1 VEQLKSIS
9 KIWKKIAPNN
19 SFDTRACKTLVA
31 LVEGGSGISTGKQ
44 CIEFILANTQKIL
57 DTLLPPMPS
66 LEENQCDSTLQAE
79 CTERML
85 TCINA
90 CFKTDRGVILLEN
103 DMLLF
108 QDVEREA
115 QEEWYTE
122 TCERWKGLL
131 HSALQEEFCS
141 ALRLWFVLNTT
152 QYN

>member
-1 VEQLKSIS
+1 MDQVKSIP
-9 KIWKKIAPNN
+9 KIWKKIAPNDV
-19 SFDTRACKTLVA
+19 FDTRACKSLVGA
-31 LVEGGSGISTGKQ
+31 VEGGEGISTGKQ
-44 CIEFILANTQKIL
+44 CLEFILANKQKIL

-66 LEENQCDSTLQAE
+66 LEENQCDSTLAAE

-85 TCINA
+85 TCIHA
-90 CFKTDRGVILLEN
+90 CFKTDRGVIMLEN

-108 QDVEREA
+108 QDVEKDA
-115 QEEWYTE
+115 QEEWYSE